1 MKLIKWKMHAENR
14 YIHLL
19 ITLIIIFILTPY
31 VGEMHLNFPIISLI
45 FLIAIIF
52 ILRTLELDKK
62 LFFLLVA
69 VGSLIFFSEF
79 LTTMCTTV
87 ACRQDLSLVSWSI
100 YAVFL
105 AIAIFIMGYKIFS
118 SSKIT
123 GDTIMGGI
131 SVYLLLGYFWTIL
144 YYLIYRFDINA
155 FSFSGRMSHA
165 YLFYFSFTTLTTL
178 GYGDAYPVNK
188 LAMVL
193 TSLEAMTGQVYLAVF
208 VARLVGLH
216 VIKHS
221 AQK

>member
-1 MKLIKWKMHAENR
+1 MRLVKWKIHADNR

-19 ITLIIIFILTPY
+19 AVLVLIFILSPY
-31 VGEMHLNFPIISLI
+31 ISDLHLHFPIISLI
-45 FLIAIIF
+45 FLLAIIF

-62 LFFLLVA
+62 IYYILVTIGA
-69 VGSLIFFSEF
+69 LVF
-79 LTTMCTTV
+79 LTELLTTACTTV
-87 ACRQDLSLVSWSI
+87 ACRQDLAFISWAI

-105 AIAIFIMGYKIFS
+105 AISIFIMANKMFS

-131 SVYLLLGYFWTIL
+131 SLYLLIGYLWTIF
-144 YYLIYRFDINA
+144 YYLIYSFDKDA
-155 FSFSGRMSHA
+155 FSFSNRMSHT

-193 TSLEAMTGQVYLAVF
+193 TSLEAITGQVYLAVF

-216 VIKHS
+216 IIKHS
-221 AQK
+221 SQK

>member
-1 MKLIKWKMHAENR
+1 MKLIKWKIRADNR

-19 ITLIIIFILTPY
+19 AVLIIIFVLSPY
-31 VGEMHLNFPIISLI
+31 ITEFHLHFPVISLI
-45 FLIAIIF
+45 FLLAIIF

-62 LFFLLVA
+62 VYYILVTIGA
-69 VGSLIFFSEF
+69 LVF
-79 LTTMCTTV
+79 LTELLTTTCTTV
-87 ACRQDLSLVSWSI
+87 ACVQGLSFISWSI

-105 AIAIFIMGYKIFS
+105 AISIYIMAYKMFS

-131 SVYLLLGYFWTIL
+131 SVYLLIGYLWTIF
-144 YYLIYRFDINA
+144 YYLIYTFDKNA
-155 FSFSGRMSHA
+155 FSFSNRISHT

-178 GYGDAYPVNK
+178 GYGDAYPINK

-193 TSLEAMTGQVYLAVF
+193 TSLEAVTGQVYLAVF

>member
-1 MKLIKWKMHAENR
+1 MKLIKWKIHAENR

-19 ITLIIIFILTPY
+19 IVLIIIFILTPY
-31 VGEMHLNFPIISLI
+31 VGEAHLHFPVISLI
-45 FLIAIIF
+45 FLTAIIF
-52 ILRTLELDKK
+52 ILRTLELNKK
-62 LFFLLVA
+62 LFFLLA
-69 VGSLIFFSEF
+69 AIGSLIFFSEF
-79 LTTMCTTV
+79 LTTMCTTT

-105 AIAIFIMGYKIFS
+105 AIAIFIMAYKIFS

-144 YYLIYRFDINA
+144 YYLVYRFDINA
-155 FSFSGRMSHA
+155 FSFSDRMSHA

-178 GYGDAYPVNK
+178 GYGDVCPVNK

-193 TSLEAMTGQVYLAVF
+193 TSLEAMTGQIYLAVF